1 MKNIYY
7 ILKTRILILF
17 LLIVS
22 SVSYGQVISGKSEK
36 KKIIFTK
43 SERSYVTQIPD
54 LIITGEKF
62 IDENENNFI
71 DADESCEISMMIE
84 NIGEGLAEHV
94 KVRVSLKNGEIEGLD
109 FQKMIEVGDMEGN
122 SSKIISVPIKGNL
135 NLAGGLA
142 EFMIEVLEDR
152 GFDAFPFEI
161 KIETREFANP
171 KIIVADAVFSTE
183 DGGLI
188 KLNYPIVLKVIV
200 QNIGEGDAKDVVTE
214 FKLPNPN
221 CVFLGEKSRFD
232 MGTLA
237 RGETAGIGI
246 LIYCYKALYLND
258 IPVKVDLNESLNEY
272 ARDTTLQVSL
282 EQRLTARNEVVIS
295 GIETASPD
303 IKLASLS
310 SEVDKNI
317 PVNRT
322 KHPYRYALII
332 GNEDYMRFQRGLDSE
347 TNVEFARNDAS
358 IFKDYAVKTLGVNEM
373 NAHLLKDAT
382 TGEIYQKIDLISKLA
397 SKSGEQAE
405 IIFYYAGHGLPDEQT
420 RSPYLIPV
428 DVAGTNLDAAIKLED
443 VYKKFS
449 ESGAG
454 RVSIFLD
461 ACFSG
466 GGRDAGLLAARS
478 VKVKPK
484 ENMIQGNLVVFTA
497 SSGEQSAL
505 PYEKEQ
511 HGIFTFY
518 LLKKIK
524 ETNGDISYGEL
535 SDYISKNVS
544 LESLRINQKEQDP
557 TVNVSPSVE
566 GSWESWNLIK
576 Y

>member
-1 MKNIYY
+1 M
-7 ILKTRILILF
+7 KTRIFILT
-17 LLIVS
+17 LLIAS
-22 SVSYGQVISGKSEK
+22 TVSYGQVISGKSEK

-43 SERSYVTQIPD
+43 SERSFVTQLPD

-62 IDENENNFI
+62 VDENQNNFI
-71 DADESCEISMMIE
+71 DANESCEINLMVE
-84 NIGEGLAEHV
+84 NIGEGLAENV
-94 KVRVSLKNGEIEGLD
+94 KVRVSLKNVEIEGLD
-109 FQKMIEVGDMEGN
+109 YQKLITVGDLQGN
-122 SSKIISVPIKGNL
+122 SSKVVSIPVKGNI
-135 NLAGGLA
+135 NLAEGLA
-142 EFMIEVLEDR
+142 EFMIEVLEER
-152 GFDAFPFEI
+152 GFDAFPLEI
-161 KIETREFANP
+161 KIETREFANSEV
-171 KIIVADAVFSTE
+171 IVADAVFSTE

-188 KLNYPIVLKVIV
+188 KLNYPIVLKVII
-200 QNIGEGDAKDVVTE
+200 QNIGEGDAKDVITE
-214 FKLPNPN
+214 FKFPNPN
-221 CVFLGEKSRFD
+221 CFCLGEKSRFD
-232 MGTLA
+232 IGNLG
-237 RGETAGIGI
+237 RGETRELEFLFTATRRYT
-246 LIYCYKALYLND
+246 LTE
-258 IPVKVDLNESLNEY
+258 IPVLVDLFESLNEY
-272 ARDTTLQVSL
+272 ARDTTLYVSL

-295 GIETASPD
+295 GIVTESPD

-332 GNEDYMRFQRGLDSE
+332 GNEDYTRYQRGLNTE

-358 IFKDYAVKTLGVNEM
+358 IFRNYAVKTLGVNEM
-373 NAHLLKDAT
+373 NAYLLKDAT
-382 TGEIYQKIDLISKLA
+382 SGEICQKIDLISKLA

-420 RSPYLIPV
+420 RAPYLIPV
-428 DVAGTNLDAAIKLED
+428 DVSGTNLDAAVKLED
-443 VYKKFS
+443 IYKKFA

-454 RVSIFLD
+454 KVTVFLD

-484 ENMIQGNLVVFTA
+484 DNLIQGNLVVFTA

-505 PYEKEQ
+505 PFEGEQ
-511 HGIFTFY
+511 HGMFTYY

-524 ETNGDISYGEL
+524 DTQGDITYGEL
-535 SDYISKNVS
+535 SDYIMKNVS

-557 TVNVSPSVE
+557 TVNISPNVE
-566 GSWESWNLIK
+566 SSWQNWNLIK